1 MRVSTTQFYYQNAL
15 QMSNK
20 ESGLNEQAKY
30 LSSGKRVL
38 TAKDDAVQYS
48 TLIGYKEQL
57 AAIEKYK
64 TNITQAT
71 NRNSL
76 QEISFS
82 QAEDVMQEIK
92 TMMIQANNGA
102 LSSSERNVIAAQAK
116 NSLNQMLD
124 IANTKDENGSYIFAG
139 YQTDKTPFTLQLDN
153 SVSYEGDSGVR
164 ELQIGKNLAVATNQP
179 GDLAFLKIPNPDG
192 DFSAIYQNNTSGISI
207 NKAVIIDP
215 STYDPLTNAPNFRFD
230 FTDTT
235 ADGEANQVTVTD
247 SASNTLLVVNP
258 YTAGQILN
266 FNGLE
271 VQFDGVPEPGD
282 QIDIEP
288 KQEISVFETIKSAI
302 DWVTSTSNSAIN
314 AAEYSDVLNKV
325 NASLNYMSTQRG
337 EVGIRL
343 QMTENQESKHADTAL
358 YLAQSSSS
366 IEDLDYAKA
375 VSEFD
380 QAQTA
385 LQVAQQSF
393 IQIKDLSLFN
403 YI

>member
-48 TLIGYKEQL
+48 KLIGYKEQL

-76 QEISFS
+76 QEISFA

-102 LSSSERNVIAAQAK
+102 LSSTERNVIAAQAK
-116 NSLNQMLD
+116 NALNQMLD
-124 IANTKDENGSYIFAG
+124 VANTKDENGSYIFAG

-164 ELQIGKNLAVATNQP
+164 ELQIGNNLAVATNQP
-179 GDLAFLKIPNPDG
+179 GDLAFLNIPNPDG
-192 DFSAIYQNNTSGISI
+192 DFSAIYQTNNSGISI

-247 SASNTLLVVNP
+247 SATNTLLVVNP
-258 YTAGQILN
+258 YTAGQVLN

-302 DWVTSTSNSAIN
+302 DWVTSTSNTAVN

-343 QMTENQESKHADTAL
+343 QITENQESKHADMAL

-385 LQVAQQSF
+385 LQVAQQAF